1 MCRMWH
7 FINRFVTFLVS
18 CFSLLAVEKF
28 SWLFAF
34 AEQINHLVRWSQ
46 TLSRLVNY
54 IFLITNIP
62 KLLGLRP
69 QFIIHILLEFLRN
82 FDCRCF
88 WGFVLS
94 LAIHNFRLLRTQN
107 FYSEADMRLEFSI
120 KLSSIILAEAKAAK
134 TIFVEQKH
142 SMTNDGEQ
150 RKLTWDDFLS
160 GFDK

>member
-1 MCRMWH
+1 M
-7 FINRFVTFLVS
+7 
-18 CFSLLAVEKF
+18 
-28 SWLFAF
+28 
-34 AEQINHLVRWSQ
+34 
-46 TLSRLVNY
+46 
-54 IFLITNIP
+54 
-62 KLLGLRP
+62 
-69 QFIIHILLEFLRN
+69 
-82 FDCRCF
+82 
-88 WGFVLS
+88 
-94 LAIHNFRLLRTQN
+94 RTQN